1 MILRFKVLKTKLL
14 GPTCF
19 EHILKPPCDGPTN
32 QCMGLNLFECSRV
45 TESGSNLDLKMLADW
60 LIPDGQHDR
69 LEAGLFCSM
78 QEQCGAAEHF
88 SSTNL
93 TWHWQPGSGQKAQG
107 HSSCM
112 RRLVGRRFVRG
123 NLPLKVRSATCFSI
137 ARLTRRPCYF
147 HFNFVWFLSVSTLN
161 GTVGTFSAVRTRVP
175 TQQRPRRSLTR
186 HGKHDG

>member
-1 MILRFKVLKTKLL
+1 MSSFDARLI
-14 GPTCF
+14 
-19 EHILKPPCDGPTN
+19 IAD
-32 QCMGLNLFECSRV
+32 
-45 TESGSNLDLKMLADW
+45 LDLKMLADW

-112 RRLVGRRFVRG
+112 RRLVVLSIPLAPRTQAPTNIVREG
-123 NLPLKVRSATCFSI
+123 GLYGVIS
-137 ARLTRRPCYF
+137 
-147 HFNFVWFLSVSTLN
+147 H
-161 GTVGTFSAVRTRVP
+161 
-175 TQQRPRRSLTR
+175 
-186 HGKHDG
+186 